1 MLAQLLIYPPM
12 GCFVRRGFAQNQRDL
27 RQGGDVLPETED
39 LASAVVV
46 VVGLDNYFR
55 SHLLGPAARGAAG
68 LVQGVVNVVR
78 EGNRKGFHAVQLWMF
93 WGLSES
99 RVRARKLELAVNDNS
114 LRSGHSYG

>member
-1 MLAQLLIYPPM
+1 
-12 GCFVRRGFAQNQRDL
+12 
-27 RQGGDVLPETED
+27 
-39 LASAVVV
+39 
-46 VVGLDNYFR
+46 
-55 SHLLGPAARGAAG
+55 
-68 LVQGVVNVVR
+68 VQGVVNVVR